1 MGKIIALRIRG
12 KVGVRYDVEDT
23 LYMLRL
29 RKKMV
34 AVILDDTKEIKGM
47 IQKIKDYV
55 AFDEADEETL
65 KLLLIKRARLPGNKS
80 ANYDEKKAEDVAK
93 KILDNKLKIS
103 ELEIKPFFALH
114 PPRGGFKKSI
124 KKPYP
129 KGILGKNKKLN
140 ELIKLML

>member
-1 MGKIIALRIRG
+1 MKKIIVLRIRG
-12 KVGVRYDVEDT
+12 RVGVRREVEDT

-34 AVILDDTKEIKGM
+34 AVILDDSKETMGM

-55 AFDEADEETL
+55 AFDELNEETL
-65 KLLLIKRARLPGNKS
+65 KLLILKRAKLPGNKS
-80 ANYDEKKAEDVAK
+80 PGYDEKKAEEIAK
-93 KILDNKLKIS
+93 KILENKSKIS

-124 KKPYP
+124 KVPYP
-129 KGILGKNKKLN
+129 KGILGKNKNLN